1 MNDYGK
7 SYSFLCLFLC
17 LIVFGS
23 GLEHIELSDKVEYL
37 IDVKRKWLHCWVN
50 LRVSLL
56 ETLCFLDMFE
66 VYDALLNEL

>member
-7 SYSFLCLFLC
+7 SYSFLCLILC
-17 LIVFGS
+17 LFVFCS
-23 GLEHIELSDKVEYL
+23 RLEHIELSDKVEYL

-50 LRVSLL
+50 LGVSLL